1 MDNAI
6 QVAVFLGLMVI
17 LAVMT
22 WRKVAAAR
30 AASQASADREIFLAG
45 GGLSWFFV
53 AGAITLTN
61 LSTDQLVGMNGN
73 QMLLLAWWELAGFI
87 GLMLLAFVFVP
98 IYYRNNCTTIT
109 QLLEQRYDGASI
121 RTVISGLFLFGNLFI
136 YLPAVIYSGALFM
149 QTLFGVEASVT
160 AIAAVFAVVGAAY
173 AILGGLRAVAVLDT
187 YAGVGILAL
196 ALVVV
201 FLAMQ
206 AVGWDI
212 TTGVPEE
219 RLTMIGSLD
228 SPIPFHTLFT
238 GMLFIQIFYWSTNQ
252 NITQKALAAPNVKEA
267 QKGVMAAAIVRVLI
281 VPPIVVIPGIVAFK
295 LFGDVDDRAYAMVVG
310 EVLPSWTSGMFAAM
324 IAAAVLT
331 TYSAVMNATI
341 TLWSVDFHRRFFNPE
356 VDVKKLNRTVG
367 IVAMIGSIALVPV
380 YAGAESIINLLQE
393 LNGLLSMPILSA
405 FIAALL
411 FRNMDAR
418 AAVAG
423 LVWGFSVYAFHTF
436 YLYVPEN
443 FDGVSWYATIGLPWV
458 HYIDVMLFV
467 LFSSVLVALVT
478 NLVVFG
484 NRARLVFLSDAA
496 EPSSA

>member
-1 MDNAI
+1 
-6 QVAVFLGLMVI
+6 LLP
-17 LAVMT
+17 
-22 WRKVAAAR
+22 R
-30 AASQASADREIFLAG
+30 AASNASDDKEIFLAG

-87 GLMLLAFVFVP
+87 GLLLLAFVFVP
-98 IYYRNNCTTIT
+98 IYYKNNCTTIT
-109 QLLEQRYDGASI
+109 QLLEKRYDGASI
-121 RTVISGLFLFGNLFI
+121 RTVISALFLLGNLFI

-149 QTLFGVEASVT
+149 QILFGIEASVT
-160 AIAAVFAVVGAAY
+160 TIAAVLALFGAGF

-187 YAGVGILAL
+187 YAGIGILAL

-206 AVGWDI
+206 AIGWDM
-212 TTGVPEE
+212 TTWVPEE

-228 SPIPFHTLFT
+228 SPIPFHTLFA

-252 NITQKALAAPNVKEA
+252 NITQKALAAPTVKEA
-267 QKGVMAAAIVRVLI
+267 QKGVVAAAIIRVLI

-295 LFGDVDDRAYAMVVG
+295 LFGDVDDRAYGMVVA
-310 EVLPSWTSGMFAAM
+310 EVLPDWTSGMFAAM
-324 IAAAVLT
+324 IAATVLT

-341 TLWSVDFHRRFFNPE
+341 TLWSVDFHRRFIKPD
-356 VDVKKLNRTVG
+356 VDMRKLNRTVG
-367 IVAMIGSIALVPV
+367 IIAMIASVALVSI

-393 LNGLLSMPILSA
+393 LNGLLFMPILSA

-423 LVWGFSVYAFHTF
+423 LVCGFSIYAFHTF

-443 FDGVSWYATIGLPWV
+443 FGGVSWYATIGLPWV

-467 LFSSVLVALVT
+467 LVSSVLVALLT
-478 NLVVFG
+478 NLIVFG
-484 NRARLVFLSDAA
+484 NHARLAFGKCAPQLNGA
-496 EPSSA
+496 

>member
-1 MDNAI
+1 MIGRAL
-6 QVAVFLGLMVI
+6 V
-17 LAVMT
+17 
-22 WRKVAAAR
+22 RSAAGSDCR
-30 AASQASADREIFLAG
+30 ATRIDLPK
-45 GGLSWFFV
+45 
-53 AGAITLTN
+53 TLT
-61 LSTDQLVGMNGN
+61 LK
-73 QMLLLAWWELAGFI
+73 
-87 GLMLLAFVFVP
+87 
-98 IYYRNNCTTIT
+98 R
-109 QLLEQRYDGASI
+109 
-121 RTVISGLFLFGNLFI
+121 LFW
-136 YLPAVIYSGALFM
+136 PS
-149 QTLFGVEASVT
+149 
-160 AIAAVFAVVGAAY
+160 
-173 AILGGLRAVAVLDT
+173 
-187 YAGVGILAL
+187 
-196 ALVVV
+196 
-201 FLAMQ
+201 
-206 AVGWDI
+206 
-212 TTGVPEE
+212 
-219 RLTMIGSLD
+219 
-228 SPIPFHTLFT
+228 
-238 GMLFIQIFYWSTNQ
+238 MLFIQIFYWSTNQ

-423 LVWGFSVYAFHTF
+423 LAWGFSVYAFHTF

-496 EPSSA
+496 EPSNA